1 MEKGDPY
8 SGMYPGAH
16 VEYSFN
22 IQDITFEPFTISLSD
37 RRVTEVRFKRLEKDN
52 PREDNCTMMLM
63 LGPVASIEEAGR
75 VADEVKEQLLEI
87 FSLIVTCRVGK
98 TRRIG
103 RNLVPRLGEGGQI
116 HGILPAER
124 VNISIHSEP
133 RSLTDDDIKEL
144 RTAFSKYVSMQQTS
158 LLRVF
163 RHAMDNDD
171 TVARF
176 LMLYLILY
184 LLRSN
189 QPEIDN
195 LIRSIDP
202 NVDETPDPRNVGAME
217 TCYTRLRNE
226 ITHRDVDH
234 EATRQEISRRI
245 LGLTSIVRTA
255 IRQEYN
261 I

>member
-1 MEKGDPY
+1 MATNGGY
-8 SGMYPGAH
+8 SHMYPGAH
-16 VEYSFN
+16 VEYSFKV
-22 IQDITFEPFTISLSD
+22 QDVTFEPFSIPLSGQK
-37 RRVTEVRFKRLEKDN
+37 VNEVRFKRLERDD

-63 LGPVASIEEAGR
+63 LGPVASIDEADR

-87 FSLIVTCRVGK
+87 FSLIITCRVGR
-98 TRRIG
+98 TRRVG
-103 RNLVPRLGEGGQI
+103 HNLVPRLGEGGQI

-124 VNISIHSEP
+124 VSISIHSEP

-144 RTAFSKYVSMQQTS
+144 RTAFSRYVPMQQTS

-171 TVARF
+171 AVARF

-184 LLRSN
+184 LLQPN
-189 QPEIDN
+189 QREVDN
-195 LIRSIDP
+195 LIKSIDP
-202 NVDETPDPRNVGAME
+202 NVDETPDPRHVGAME

-226 ITHRDVDH
+226 ITHRDVDQG
-234 EATRQEISRRI
+234 ATRQEISWRI
-245 LGLTSIVRTA
+245 HGLTNIVRTA
-255 IRQEYN
+255 IRREYN

>member
-1 MEKGDPY
+1 MATDSGY
-8 SGMYPGAH
+8 SDMYPGAH

-22 IQDITFEPFTISLSD
+22 IQDVTFGPFTITLSG
-37 RRVTEVRFKRLEKDN
+37 RRVTEVRFKQLERDDR
-52 PREDNCTMMLM
+52 RENNCTMMLM
-63 LGPVASIEEAGR
+63 LGPVASIDEADR
-75 VADEVKEQLLEI
+75 IADDVKEQLLEI
-87 FSLIVTCRVGK
+87 FSLIVVCRVGRA
-98 TRRIG
+98 RRVG
-103 RNLVPRLGEGGQI
+103 HNLVPRPGEGGQM

-124 VNISIHSEP
+124 MSDSGHSEP
-133 RSLTDDDIKEL
+133 RSLTNDDIKEL
-144 RTAFSKYVSMQQTS
+144 RTAFSRYVSIKQTS
-158 LLRVF
+158 LLRIF

-171 TVARF
+171 VVARF

-189 QPEIDN
+189 QREVDN

-202 NVDETPDPRNVGAME
+202 NVDETPDPRNLGEME

-234 EATRQEISRRI
+234 ESTRQELSRRI
-245 LGLTSIVRTA
+245 QSLTNIVCTA

>member
-1 MEKGDPY
+1 MATNGGNSD
-8 SGMYPGAH
+8 MYPGAH

-22 IQDITFEPFTISLSD
+22 IQDITFEPFTISLSG
-37 RRVTEVRFKRLEKDN
+37 RRVTEVRFKRLERDD

-63 LGPVASIEEAGR
+63 LGPVASIDEADR
-75 VADEVKEQLLEI
+75 VADDVKDQLLEE
-87 FSLIVTCRVGK
+87 FSLIVACGVGRP
-98 TRRIG
+98 RRIG
-103 RNLVPRLGEGGQI
+103 HNLVPRPGEGGQM
-116 HGILPAER
+116 HLILPATKM
-124 VNISIHSEP
+124 SGSGHSEP
-133 RSLTDDDIKEL
+133 RRLTDDDIREL
-144 RTAFSKYVSMQQTS
+144 RTAFSRYISIQQTS
-158 LLRVF
+158 LLRIF

-189 QPEIDN
+189 QREIDN
-195 LIRSIDP
+195 LIRSTDP
-202 NVDETPDPRNVGAME
+202 NVDDTPDPRNPGVME

-226 ITHRDVDH
+226 IIHRDVDH
-234 EATRQEISRRI
+234 EATRQEMSWRTP
-245 LGLTSIVRTA
+245 GLTNIVRTA

>member
-1 MEKGDPY
+1 MNGGTADI
-8 SGMYPGAH
+8 YPGAH

-22 IQDITFEPFTISLSD
+22 IQDVTFEPFIITLSGS
-37 RRVTEVRFKRLEKDN
+37 RVTDVRFALLERHDRQEN
-52 PREDNCTMMLM
+52 NCTMMLI
-63 LGPVASIEEAGR
+63 LGPVASIDEADR
-75 VADEVKEQLLEI
+75 VADAVKDQLLEI
-87 FSLIVTCRVGK
+87 FSLIIGCRVGR
-98 TRRIG
+98 TRRVG
-103 RNLVPRLGEGGQI
+103 HNLVPRPGEGGQM
-116 HGILPAER
+116 HGILPAITIR
-124 VNISIHSEP
+124 ASAHSEP
-133 RSLTDDDIKEL
+133 RSLTNDDINEL
-144 RTAFSKYVSMQQTS
+144 RTAFSRYVSLQQTS

-171 TVARF
+171 AVVRF

-189 QPEIDN
+189 QREVDN

-202 NVDETPDPRNVGAME
+202 NVDETTDPRNPGAME

-234 EATRQEISRRI
+234 EATHQEISQRI
-245 LGLTSIVRTA
+245 HDLMNIVRTA